1 MALLSVAVV
10 VTATLADAVPLSQ
23 TVRRLVDLIEI
34 NDLHLE
40 LRAGETGQE
49 VDAITLSYANTGGKL

>member
-23 TVRRLVDLIEI
+23 TVRWLEQVIE
-34 NDLHLE
+34 NLLE
-40 LRAGETGQE
+40 QSGVCQE
-49 VDAITLSYANTGGKL
+49 